1 MNVAKAVLEPWNVP
15 AACPAGRRLQCGGR
29 VCRSRRR
36 RRSRRIRRGRRG
48 TTALELIL
56 NIAVFFTAAMTMY
69 WMGQEAFASLYEIAA
84 TIAGSPL
91 Y

>member
-1 MNVAKAVLEPWNVP
+1 MNVAKAILEPWNAP

-29 VCRSRRR
+29 VCRSRRI
-36 RRSRRIRRGRRG
+36 RRSRRGRRG

-69 WMGQEAFASLYEIAA
+69 WMGQESFASLFEIAA